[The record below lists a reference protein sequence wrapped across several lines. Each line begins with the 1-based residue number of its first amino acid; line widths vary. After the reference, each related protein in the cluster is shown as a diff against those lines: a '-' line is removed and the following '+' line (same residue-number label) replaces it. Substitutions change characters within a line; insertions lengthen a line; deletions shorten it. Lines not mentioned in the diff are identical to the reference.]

1 MKPRQIFT
9 LNFQNDIEGQLND
22 VTTKQLLKL
31 CIHIMTLLPF
41 NFLIMFEFEEEFSC
55 LFQQFGKALAEVLKF
70 KAHKPITLENM
81 CDISTSDIENE
92 NSFLLSFLAGLNQN
106 IKNKPLMT
114 TMYH

>member
-9 LNFQNDIEGQLND
+9 LNFQNDIEGQLKD

-55 LFQQFGKALAEVLKF
+55 LFQHFSKALAEVLKF
-70 KAHKPITLENM
+70 KAHKPIKRFVHSAMNRPQYLENLT
-81 CDISTSDIENE
+81 IFS
-92 NSFLLSFLAGLNQN
+92 LLHSNN
-106 IKNKPLMT
+106 DWTRT
-114 TMYH
+114 T

>member
-9 LNFQNDIEGQLND
+9 LNFQNDIEGQLKD

-55 LFQQFGKALAEVLKF
+55 LFQHFSKALAEVLKF
-70 KAHKPITLENM
+70 KAHKPIT
-81 CDISTSDIENE
+81 CKICVISP
-92 NSFLLSFLAGLNQN
+92 LLVILKTAFIFGW
-106 IKNKPLMT
+106 IKSK
-114 TMYH
+114 YEE